1 MTEPNGPDIDPNA
14 DPGADR
20 SADAKRGAKLTGKRP
35 RLVARF
41 VAISWRDL
49 AVTFV
54 PILLVSAIAI
64 WAAVRLIQPAPP
76 DTMTISA
83 GPRGS
88 TFWNAAERYK
98 DILARNRVK
107 LNVLESEGSADNLR
121 RLLDPN
127 AKVDV
132 AFVQDG
138 IAQGKTDGLMSL
150 GSVAY
155 VPVAIFYH
163 GPTVEWLSQFKGQ
176 RIAIGA
182 EGSGTRELALALL
195 AANGIT
201 PGGPTKLLPLSGD
214 DAAKALVDGKID
226 AAFLTGDSAQPP
238 VMVKLFRTPN
248 IQFYDFTQAHA
259 YAGRFPYLTRI
270 ELPMG
275 SLDLG
280 KNIPSQTLQMV
291 APTAE
296 LVARTSL
303 HPALSDLLIEAA
315 REVHGKAS
323 VLQRAGDFPA
333 PLAHDFPISD
343 DAARYY
349 KSGKSFLYRTLPFW
363 IASLADRLLVVLVP
377 IIVVLI
383 PGLRLVPSLYAWRVR
398 SRIYRWY
405 GALIAIERGALSETS
420 QTERD
425 ALIERLDAIEEAV
438 NGLKMP
444 LAYADQ
450 FYVLREHIGFVRERL
465 TRPREVHADAQ
476 GTAPP
481 SGEPPAATGE
491 PAQDAA
497 RDAEQ
502 DVEQNAEQKTLQ
514 KAAHGAAHEAQRNE
528 AADTARDKEPSSDD
542 APRAGQ
548 TGPTHIA

>member
-1 MTEPNGPDIDPNA
+1 MTDPNGPLN
-14 DPGADR
+14 
-20 SADAKRGAKLTGKRP
+20 GKTSGKTSDTTSETTAAGSEARRP
-35 RLVARF
+35 HLVARF

-49 AVTFV
+49 AVTFG
-54 PILLVSAIAI
+54 PILLISAIAI

-76 DTMTISA
+76 NTLIISA

-88 TFWNAAERYK
+88 TFWNAAQRYK
-98 DILARNRVK
+98 EILARNRVTVD
-107 LNVLESEGSADNLR
+107 VLESEGSADNFR
-121 RLLDPN
+121 RLQNPKFD
-127 AKVDV
+127 VDV

-138 IAQGKTDGLMSL
+138 IAQGNTEGLMSL

-163 GPTVEWLSQFKGQ
+163 GDTVQWLSQFKGQ
-176 RIAIGA
+176 RMAIGA
-182 EGSGTRELALALL
+182 EGSGTRELALQLL

-238 VMVKLFRTPN
+238 VMVRLFRTPN

-259 YAGRFPYLTRI
+259 YEGRFPFLTRI

-275 SLDLG
+275 ALDLG

-315 REVHGKAS
+315 REVHGRANI
-323 VLQRAGDFPA
+323 LQRAGDFPS
-333 PLAHDFPISD
+333 PLAHDFPISA

-383 PGLRLVPSLYAWRVR
+383 PGLRIVPSLYAWRVR

-405 GALIAIERGALSETS
+405 GALISIERGALSETS
-420 QTERD
+420 QAERD
-425 ALIERLDAIEEAV
+425 ALVERLDAIEEAV

-465 TRPREVHADAQ
+465 MHPRDTHADGLRA
-476 GTAPP
+476 APP
-481 SGEPPAATGE
+481 SGDGGPAPSPAGSSEAAGSAGAAGATHPAA
-491 PAQDAA
+491 DAA
-497 RDAEQ
+497 RSP
-502 DVEQNAEQKTLQ
+502 
-514 KAAHGAAHEAQRNE
+514 AH
-528 AADTARDKEPSSDD
+528 SD
-542 APRAGQ
+542 APAAGQ
-548 TGPTHIA
+548 SGPTHTV